1 MAVLTRRRYTA
12 QLSVDPSLKF
22 RGREKGIMPVQILFC
37 LKERNQKKV
46 RGATGW

>member
-1 MAVLTRRRYTA
+1 MAVLTLCRYTA

-46 RGATGW
+46 RGAIGW